1 METAPL
7 KSFATSARTELLRE
21 VGARL
26 TSVLAPGS
34 SERVERPSIVASLED
49 AITEAGGGE
58 AGRKHV
64 IDRAAYMWF
73 NRIVALRFMDANGYT
88 GIGVVSP
95 ATDQVGQ
102 PEVLAVAKRG
112 QIDGEVVR
120 PAEAAT
126 IFGLLSGTVLPSP
139 GGEAQAE
146 AYALLLTSYC
156 RFWNRAMPSM
166 FEAEGDFSELLI
178 PGNLLAEGS
187 VLDRACSVL
196 SAEVCEDVEVIGWLY
211 QFYIS
216 ERKDEVFAGFKKNEK
231 AGAEEIPAATQLFTP
246 HWIVRYLAENSIGR
260 LWMLNHP
267 NSTLIERMDYYIEP
281 VDEENDFLRID
292 SPEEITVIDPAC
304 GSGHML
310 TYAFDLLY
318 AIYEEEGYAPSSIPT
333 LILEKNLR
341 GTEIDQRAGALAS
354 FALSMKAASKRK
366 RFLKEAVAPRIQV
379 LEPIV
384 FRPDELDFLA
394 SGAGDREAEEAFWNM
409 FEHADTFGSLIQAD
423 PSMVAS
429 ASLRL
434 RMLDGAGDMLVEETL
449 DKAKRVITQA
459 EYLLPGYS
467 VVIANPPY
475 MGSKQ
480 MNDLLSRFMKET
492 FPEGK
497 SDLFAGFVIR
507 CLSLLARDG
516 LAGFMTPFVWMFIKS
531 YEALRRRIIERK
543 RIVSL
548 IQLEYSGFEG
558 ATVPICTYVLQNGH
572 SEVAGSF
579 VRLSDFVGP
588 AVQGP
593 TALKIIEDDKA
604 TRRGASTSGMEEHLF
619 RVSSSS
625 FTTIPGSPIVYWL
638 SEKMRATF
646 NEGRNLGEIAE
657 LLVGLRTGDNAR
669 FLRFWWEVD
678 QQRTMLQC
686 SSLTEAKI
694 SGRRWFPYNKG
705 GSFRRW
711 YGNHEYVVN
720 WENDGRE
727 IEEGLAKRYPYLVPA
742 GQSVVRGQ
750 GRACYFSPSVSWS
763 DISSGEAAFRRYP
776 AGFIHDSTG
785 HSGFSDLSTLDQV
798 SLLMNSSFSA
808 IALQVLAPTMHFHI
822 GYVGQVPIPRGI
834 EEISTERLDRLVINS
849 KSDWDSA
856 ETSWGFRWSPLVAI
870 SRDGLPS

>member
-497 SDLFAGFVIR
+497 SDLFAAFIERCTRLAGPQGLSAMITMQSWMFLSSFEKLRRTMLRKQWIVSMLHLGTRAFDSIGGEVVSSTAFVIENVQ
-507 CLSLLARDG
+507 SLGRTAASAR
-516 LAGFMTPFVWMFIKS
+516 
-531 YEALRRRIIERK
+531 R
-543 RIVSL
+543 
-548 IQLEYSGFEG
+548 
-558 ATVPICTYVLQNGH
+558 
-572 SEVAGSF
+572 GSF
-579 VRLSDFVGP
+579 VRIVDGKSE
-588 AVQGP
+588 AE
-593 TALKIIEDDKA
+593 KITMLDRARHTREAEDGFH
-604 TRRGASTSGMEEHLF
+604 GASPEDF
-619 RVSSSS
+619 AV
-625 FTTIPGSPIVYWL
+625 IPGSPIVYWL

-646 NEGRNLGEIAE
+646 RSERSLRDIADPKQ
-657 LLVGLRTGDNAR
+657 GLATTDNKR
-669 FLRFWWEVD
+669 FTRLWWEPSH
-678 QQRTMLQC
+678 RAIGFGL
-686 SSLTEAKI
+686 SRASALR
-694 SGRRWFPYNKG
+694 SGLRWFPYNKG

-711 YGNHEYVVN
+711 YGNHEHVVN
-720 WENDGRE
+720 WQSDGCE
-727 IEEGLAKRYPYLVPA
+727 IKAEIARRYPYLNGNVDWVA
-742 GQSVVRGQ
+742 KNQDS
-750 GRACYFSPSVSWS
+750 YFSPSVSWS
-763 DISSGEAAFRRYP
+763 KISSGAPAFRAYP
-776 AGFIHDSTG
+776 PGFVFDVAGTSMFTESRRER
-785 HSGFSDLSTLDQV
+785 
-798 SLLMNSSFSA
+798 
-808 IALQVLAPTMHFHI
+808 IALLAFANSQLAFEQLSALAPTLNFE
-822 GYVGQVPIPRGI
+822 VGQVASLPPIEGVSNEMI
-834 EEISTERLDRLVINS
+834 DRVATLVTS
-849 KSDWDSA
+849 SQEDWDSF
-856 ETSWGFRWSPLVAI
+856 ETSWGFTLNPIVIVAK
-870 SRDGLPS
+870 SEALG

>member
-394 SGAGDREAEEAFWNM
+394 SEAGDREAEEAFWNM

-497 SDLFAGFVIR
+497 SDLFAAFIERCTRLAGPQGLSAMITMQSWMFLSSFEKLRRTMLRKQWIVSMLHLGTRAFDSIGGEVVSSTAFVIENVQPLGR
-507 CLSLLARDG
+507 TAASAR
-516 LAGFMTPFVWMFIKS
+516 
-531 YEALRRRIIERK
+531 R
-543 RIVSL
+543 
-548 IQLEYSGFEG
+548 
-558 ATVPICTYVLQNGH
+558 
-572 SEVAGSF
+572 GSF
-579 VRLSDFVGP
+579 VRIVNGKSE
-588 AVQGP
+588 AE
-593 TALKIIEDDKA
+593 KITMLDRARHTREAEDGFH
-604 TRRGASTSGMEEHLF
+604 GASPEDF
-619 RVSSSS
+619 AV
-625 FTTIPGSPIVYWL
+625 IPGSPIVYWL
-638 SEKMRATF
+638 SEKIRASFWNFPPLDTRSRSAKGLVTADNETF
-646 NEGRNLGEIAE
+646 VRL
-657 LLVGLRTGDNAR
+657 
-669 FLRFWWEVD
+669 WWEIELRD
-678 QQRTMLQC
+678 FGFGYADRE
-686 SSLTEAKI
+686 SAKR
-694 SGRRWFPYNKG
+694 SKRRWFPYAKG
-705 GSFRRW
+705 GEFRRW
-711 YGNHEYVVN
+711 AGNLESVVD
-720 WENDGRE
+720 WEDDGRR
-727 IEEGLAKRYPYLVPA
+727 IQTTMTSDGSRVRATNLNLDRIFKEGIAWTVVTS
-742 GQSVVRGQ
+742 GQQ
-750 GRACYFSPSVSWS
+750 
-763 DISSGEAAFRRYP
+763 AFRLVR
-776 AGFIHDSTG
+776 AGALFDAAAGVCQSTTNEE
-785 HSGFSDLSTLDQV
+785 HLA
-798 SLLMNSSFSA
+798 LLNSNVANTILSA
-808 IALQVLAPTMHFHI
+808 INPTLNLHP
-822 GYVGQVPIPRGI
+822 GYLGAIPIPNGI
-834 EEISTERLDRLVINS
+834 TMCTIGDVRALIRNS
-849 KSDWDSA
+849 QDDWDGF
-856 ETSWGFRWSPLVAI
+856 ETSWQFASNPLVAI
-870 SRDGLPS
+870 SQELHSLQR